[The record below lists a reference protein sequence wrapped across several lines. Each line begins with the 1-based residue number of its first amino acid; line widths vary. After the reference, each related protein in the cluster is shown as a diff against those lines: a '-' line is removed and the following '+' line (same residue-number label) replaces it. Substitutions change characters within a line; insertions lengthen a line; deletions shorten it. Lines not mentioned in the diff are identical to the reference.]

1 MCSTDYDI
9 TNGIN
14 FLTELFYKDNL
25 GYSAMNTARSAL
37 STIMVT
43 TTDQPFGS
51 HPLVKRLLK
60 GMFKI
65 RPNFP
70 KLVCTFDVDIVLRY
84 LDGLGDANILSFKML
99 TFRLATLFCL
109 LSAQR
114 DQTLAAIDV
123 RLIQVSDERILIY
136 HTLKTT
142 RPNFHQSPLDFRAF
156 PQCKNICPVY
166 NAQKY
171 LQRSFSLRGPFVK
184 FFISYNYPHHPVG
197 TSTISR
203 WVKNTLELA
212 GIDINIFTSHST
224 RAASASKAKSIG
236 VSLAAINKAAG
247 WSNTKTFG
255 QFYNKTIIDTNI
267 GENILNHFI

>member
-1 MCSTDYDI
+1 MCPTDNNI
-9 TNGIN
+9 KSGIN
-14 FLTELFYKDNL
+14 FLTELFLEDNL

-43 TTDQPFGS
+43 TTDQLFGS

-70 KLVCTFDVDIVLRY
+70 KLVCTFDVDVVLRY
-84 LDGLGDANILSFKML
+84 LNELGDANTIPFKML

-114 DQTLAAIDV
+114 DQTLTAINV
-123 RLIQVSDERILIY
+123 RLIHVSDERIIIY
-136 HTLKTT
+136 LGHTLKAT
-142 RPNFHQSPLDFRAF
+142 RPKFHQSPLDFDRAF
-156 PQCKNICPVY
+156 PQCKNIFPVY
-166 NAQKY
+166 NAQQY
-171 LQRSFSLRGPFVK
+171 LQRSFSLRGPFIK

-203 WVKNTLELA
+203 
-212 GIDINIFTSHST
+212 
-224 RAASASKAKSIG
+224 
-236 VSLAAINKAAG
+236 
-247 WSNTKTFG
+247 
-255 QFYNKTIIDTNI
+255 
-267 GENILNHFI
+267 